1 MKRDEPSR
9 LIPRGTRVRSTNATG
24 TSTGAAVSTGW
35 IGPEQ
40 LAEELGVPLRTIYAW
55 RSTGRGPRAAR
66 FGKHL
71 RFARADVDAWT
82 EQQKDQLGGAA

>member
-1 MKRDEPSR
+1 VKRDNPSR
-9 LIPRGTRVRSTNATG
+9 LIPRGTRVRSTD
-24 TSTGAAVSTGW
+24 AAAAKTRTAVTGW

-55 RSTGRGPRAAR
+55 RSTGKGPRAAR

-71 RFARADVDAWT
+71 RFARVDVDAWT

>member
-9 LIPRGTRVRSTNATG
+9 LISRETGCGRPRQQRAPRACRG
-24 TSTGAAVSTGW
+24 GW
-35 IGPEQ
+35 VGPEQ

-55 RSTGRGPRAAR
+55 RSTGKGPRAAR

-71 RFARADVDAWT
+71 RFARADIDAWT
-82 EQQKDQLGGAA
+82 EQQKDQSGRGAA